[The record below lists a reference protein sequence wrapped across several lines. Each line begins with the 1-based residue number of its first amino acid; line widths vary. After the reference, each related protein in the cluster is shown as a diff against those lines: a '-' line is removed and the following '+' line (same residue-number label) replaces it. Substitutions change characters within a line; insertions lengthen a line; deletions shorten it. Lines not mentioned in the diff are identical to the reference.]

1 MENEKKIFTLSSVA
15 IAIEKV
21 INTHCNK
28 TIWVKAEIVKLN
40 YYKQS
45 GHCYP
50 DLVEKKDGKVIA
62 EMRANIWSSAYEQIN
77 AKFKS
82 VLNEELGDNMVIVCL
97 GTVKYSPVHGLS
109 LNITDIDPSYT
120 LGELARQKAETIKK
134 LKELNLF
141 TLNKQRVLPRIPK
154 TIAII
159 SVESS
164 KGYRDFLSVIETNP
178 WSYKFHYFLF
188 PSILQGERAVTS
200 IISQLDRIKNYVHIF
215 DAVAIIRGGGG
226 DIGLSSY
233 DDFTLAKTI
242 ATFPIPV
249 LTGIGHSTN
258 ETVTEM
264 ISYRSFITPTKIAE
278 FLIQQYHNFSVP
290 LKESIVKINNYSK
303 SLFEKQLANIKDS
316 ARLFNSI
323 TNRLL
328 DNQKLTLIQNKIIIE
343 NYCSSLLSLG
353 KQNLKNNANIIQVS
367 TSKFIQFQN
376 QSLQTAINLLKQTKE
391 KILYTEKTLM
401 ISIEK
406 SISSNIKISLDK
418 VTIELGYIKDKIILM
433 SPLNILKRGFSI
445 TRVNGKSIKSTI
457 EVKMNDTLETEMYEG
472 KLQSHVEKIQN
483 NKNIL
488 IQCLK
493 K

>member
-62 EMRANIWSSAYEQIN
+62 EIRANIWSSAFEQIN

-97 GTVKYSPVHGLS
+97 ATVKYSAVHGLA

-120 LGELARQKAETIKK
+120 LGELARQKAETIRK
-134 LKELNLF
+134 LKDANLF
-141 TLNKQRVLPRIPK
+141 LLNKQKTLPLIPK
-154 TIAII
+154 IIAII
-159 SVESS
+159 SVDSS
-164 KGYRDFLSVIETNP
+164 KGYSDFINVIETNS
-178 WSYKFHYFLF
+178 WGYKFHCLLF
-188 PSILQGERAVTS
+188 PSILQGERAVSS
-200 IISQLDRIKNYVHIF
+200 IIFQLNRIKEYEQIF

-226 DIGLSSY
+226 DIGLSCY

-290 LKESIVKINNYSK
+290 LKENIVKINNYSK
-303 SLFEKQLANIKDS
+303 SLFEKQSANIKDS

-328 DNQKLTLIQNKIIIE
+328 DNQKHTLIQNRIVIE
-343 NYCSSLLSLG
+343 NYCNSLLSSG
-353 KQNLKNNANIIQVS
+353 KQNLRNNANIIQVS

-376 QSLQTAINLLKQTKE
+376 QGLQNVFNFLKQTQE
-391 KILYTEKTLM
+391 KILFREGTLM

-406 SISSNIKISLDK
+406 SISSYFKISFDK
-418 VTIELGYIKDKIILM
+418 VTLELEYIKDKIILM

-445 TRVNGKSIKSTI
+445 TRVNGKSIKSTT
-457 EVKMNDTLETEMYEG
+457 EVKMNDTIETEIYEG

-483 NKNIL
+483 NKTL
-488 IQCLK
+488 
-493 K
+493 